1 MSKNENMIEKEFLK
15 YAGEGNLIVAGSE
28 IHGVMH
34 SMSQRALSLTA
45 EINNTYHA
53 PDELRKLMSEL
64 IDQPLD
70 EGFGLFP
77 PFYTDCG
84 QNISIGQRTFIN
96 MGCSFQDW
104 GGITIGDDCLIG
116 HNCTICTVNHSKDP
130 QRRGDMTCSPV
141 KIGNKVWI
149 GANVT
154 ILPGVV
160 IGDGAIIAAGAV
172 VTKNVESDTIVGGI
186 PAKTIKRV

>member
-1 MSKNENMIEKEFLK
+1 MTDKEFLK
-15 YAGEGNLIVAGSE
+15 YAADGNLIVAGSD
-28 IHGVMH
+28 IHFCMH
-34 SMSQRALSLTA
+34 SLSQRALRLTNN
-45 EINNTYHA
+45 INNSYHA
-53 PDELRKLMSEL
+53 PDELRAFMSEL
-64 IDQPLD
+64 IGKALD

-96 MGCSFQDW
+96 MGCKFQDW
-104 GGITIGDDCLIG
+104 GGISIGDDCLIG
-116 HNCTICTVNHSKDP
+116 HNCTICTVNHSKNPD
-130 QRRGDMTCSPV
+130 RRGDMICCPV

-154 ILPGVV
+154 ILPGVT

-172 VTKNVESDTIVGGI
+172 VSKDVDENTIVGGV
-186 PAKTIKRV
+186 PAKIIKNI

>member
-1 MSKNENMIEKEFLK
+1 MSDKEFLK
-15 YAGEGNLIVAGSE
+15 YAAEGNLIVAGSE
-28 IHGVMH
+28 IHKTMH
-34 SMSQRALSLTA
+34 SMSQRALRFTSK
-45 EINNTYHA
+45 INNTYHS
-53 PDELRKLMSEL
+53 PEELCNLMSEL
-64 IDQPLD
+64 TGKPLD
-70 EGFGLFP
+70 ETFGLFP

-84 QNISIGQRTFIN
+84 QNITIGQRTFIN

-130 QRRGDMTCSPV
+130 ERRGDMTCAPV

-154 ILPGVV
+154 ILPGVS

-172 VTKNVESDTIVGGI
+172 VNKNVQPSTIVAGV
-186 PAKTIKRV
+186 PATIINNI

>member
-1 MSKNENMIEKEFLK
+1 MSDKEFLK
-15 YAGEGNLIVAGSE
+15 YAVEGNLIVAGSD
-28 IHGVMH
+28 IHKIMH
-34 SMSQRALSLTA
+34 SMSQRALRLTA
-45 EINNTYHA
+45 NINNVYHS
-53 PDELRKLMSEL
+53 PEELRDLMAEL
-64 IDQPLD
+64 TGKHLD

-84 QNISIGQRTFIN
+84 QNITIGERTFIN

-130 QRRGDMTCSPV
+130 ERRGDMTCSPV
-141 KIGNKVWI
+141 VIGNKVWI

-154 ILPGVV
+154 ILPRVR

-172 VTKNVESDTIVGGI
+172 VSKDV
-186 PAKTIKRV
+186 PAKTIAAGVPAKIINNI